1 LEEFMIVVL
10 NKDIV
15 KNLLV
20 QEQFFNEVPEYFF
33 LKDAGSQIS
42 QALDDKGGCSSC
54 TEKNLIE
61 PAINSFISHTVN
73 MRLDCGAESTIKFK
87 HFLRKAFQQEDIV
100 VKVLYKPDENSEI
113 EELEL

>member
-1 LEEFMIVVL
+1 MVVIL
-10 NKDIV
+10 NKDII

-54 TEKNLIE
+54 TEKNLID
-61 PAINSFISHTVN
+61 PSINSFISHTVN
-73 MRLDCGAESTIKFK
+73 MRLDCGPESTIKFK
-87 HFLRKAFQQEDIV
+87 TA
-100 VKVLYKPDENSEI
+100 
-113 EELEL
+113 